1 MEEKQIARVW
11 ETEDEG
17 MGFDVNCTMNDHL
30 NIITGFVS
38 AAVVRM
44 FDMEISAKQSADLL
58 EACVKNGLD
67 DGIAKIESKNKDKK
81 KELEEAIIE
90 IVKKAMED

>member
-11 ETEDEG
+11 NTEDER
-17 MGFDVNCTMNDHL
+17 MGFEVNCTMNDHL

-44 FDMEISAKQSADLL
+44 FDLNIPAHESADLL
-58 EACVKNGLD
+58 ESCVRDGLE
-67 DGIAKIESKNKDKK
+67 DGIAKIEAKNKDKK
-81 KELEEAIIE
+81 KELEEKIIE